1 MTFQQGGA
9 WQHRSMT
16 EPDQQLSSSQVPD
29 SLTVDAAAVAKRL
42 SLSPATINNWAK
54 AGTMPA
60 YRVGRSWIVFQAE
73 FEAWLAST
81 STESNGSEPLPTL
94 QQMTA
99 DLPPFLLLRQ
109 VAQVLCASTA
119 TVTSLVTRQQLGSID
134 VRSVRRVP
142 AEALRTYLT
151 AARNSA

>member
-1 MTFQQGGA
+1 
-9 WQHRSMT
+9 MT
-16 EPDQQLSSSQVPD
+16 EQDQQHSPPQVAD
-29 SLTVDAAAVAKRL
+29 SLTVDAATVAKRL

-73 FEAWLAST
+73 FDAWLEST
-81 STESNGSEPLPTL
+81 STGAEHNDSESLPTL

-99 DLPPFLLLRQ
+99 DLPPFLRLAD
-109 VAQVLCASTA
+109 VAQVLCVSTA
-119 TVTSLVTRQQLGSID
+119 TVTTLVTSRQLGSVD

-142 AEALRTYLT
+142 AEALRAYL
-151 AARNSA
+151 AGARNSA

>member
-1 MTFQQGGA
+1 M
-9 WQHRSMT
+9 
-16 EPDQQLSSSQVPD
+16 PDQQPFSSQVPD
-29 SLTVDAAAVAKRL
+29 SLTVDASTVAKRL

-54 AGTMPA
+54 AGTIPA
-60 YRVGRSWIVFQAE
+60 YRIGRSWILFQAE
-73 FEAWLAST
+73 LDVWLANT

-99 DLPPFLLLRQ
+99 GLPPFLLLRQ
-109 VAQVLCASTA
+109 IAQVLCTSTA